1 MRPER
6 DRSAVLGE
14 AATVVALV
22 FGFRLGGEL
31 LGSIVEWLVRPA
43 PGVLETF
50 GVTVANAL
58 ATSLAW
64 GGIVVAAAY
73 VYLRVTRYRET
84 TPDPEERPNPRTT
97 RERSADA

>member
-6 DRSAVLGE
+6 DRSVVLGE

-31 LGSIVEWLVRPA
+31 LESVVEWLVRPA
-43 PGVLETF
+43 PGVFETF
-50 GVTVANAL
+50 GVVVANAL

-64 GGIVVAAAY
+64 SGVVVAAAY
-73 VYLRVTRYRET
+73 VYLRASRYRET
-84 TPDPEERPNPRTT
+84 TPDLEERPNPRND
-97 RERSADA
+97 RSGTVDD